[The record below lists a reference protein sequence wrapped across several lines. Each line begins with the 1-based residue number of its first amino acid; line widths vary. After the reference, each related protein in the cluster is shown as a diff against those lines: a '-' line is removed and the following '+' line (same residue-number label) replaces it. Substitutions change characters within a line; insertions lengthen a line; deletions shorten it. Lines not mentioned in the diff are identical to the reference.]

1 MIRRPLL
8 IVAVLVLVAGIAVNG
23 GWYYARYLALKAVDD
38 WTAAQR
44 MDGID
49 IVWSSRD
56 VTGWPLR
63 LDGLFTA
70 PRATMTTPNRRIVW
84 QAPDAAARFYL
95 FAPDTIDFAAPGQ
108 HEISITDSAGT
119 SDLALD
125 TATLVARAE
134 LDAGGRFASFSA
146 GGTGLRLSTP
156 GPEPLI
162 MAKAV
167 QLVWDQPPP
176 VVSESASLPDSLR
189 VAIRAD
195 AIEFAPGILPPTPSP
210 VLGNTIA
217 VIRTNLAL
225 NGAIDPHLPV
235 PQALADWRDAG
246 GTIDINRFEIVWGPM
261 RLIADG
267 TAALDPNLQPEG
279 VFSARVSGLMDLL
292 TAMENTKMIDART
305 AAIARITLAVLTRPS
320 EQGGPPEARVP
331 LTIQDRKLSVG
342 PVILLTMPIIT
353 WR

>member
-23 GWYYARYLALKAVDD
+23 GWYYARYRALKAVDD
-38 WTAAQR
+38 WAAAQR

-49 IVWSSRD
+49 IVWSSRA

-63 LDGLFTA
+63 LDGLFTT

-84 QAPDAAARFYL
+84 QAPDVAARFYL
-95 FAPDTIDFAAPGQ
+95 FAPDTIDFGSPGQ
-108 HEISITDSAGT
+108 HAISIADSAGT
-119 SDLALD
+119 SDFTLD
-125 TATLVARAE
+125 TLTFVARAE
-134 LDAGGRFASFSA
+134 LTPGGRFASFSA
-146 GGTGLRLSTP
+146 GGTGIRLSNP
-156 GPEPLI
+156 GPEPLV

-176 VVSESASLPDSLR
+176 VAPESGSLPESLR
-189 VAIRAD
+189 VALRAD
-195 AIEFAPGILPPTPSP
+195 ALEFATGILPPTPTP
-210 VLGNTIA
+210 VLGNKIA
-217 VIRTNLAL
+217 VIRTNVAL
-225 NGAIDPHLPV
+225 NGMIDPHLPV

-246 GTIDINRFEIVWGPM
+246 GTIDIDRFEIAWGPV

-267 TAALDPNLQPEG
+267 TAALDPDLQPEG
-279 VFSARVSGLMDLL
+279 ALSARVSGLMDLL
-292 TAMENTKMIDART
+292 TAMENAKMIDART

-342 PVILLTMPIIT
+342 PVILLTMPMIT